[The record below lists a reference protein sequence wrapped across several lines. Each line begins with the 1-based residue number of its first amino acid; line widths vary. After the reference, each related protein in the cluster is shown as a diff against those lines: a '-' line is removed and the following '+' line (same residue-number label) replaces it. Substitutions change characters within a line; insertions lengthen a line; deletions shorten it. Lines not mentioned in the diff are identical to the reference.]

1 MKITRNHLKRII
13 KEELSKTLN
22 EQDTRVELNSKALD
36 GLAQHLEDFTSA
48 PQWESY
54 SVSKKLEKLE
64 TFKKSLEILGAEDV
78 ISAVDLRIEKLEKPG
93 RDEQEQSHSDFLEEY
108 VNNMLEKGYARV
120 DTMPVGPGPDM
131 LPPGPV
137 QYRISGYGTSAWTNP
152 ADGTPEDAGWYVV
165 STGGI
170 RGRATEDRIAILDSP
185 ESPMTKVGDD
195 WFHGKIYAILKK

>member
-1 MKITRNHLKRII
+1 MLQYLKLLKGNIFKYLGKNNNMKITRKHLKRII

-22 EQDTRVELNSKALD
+22 EQ
-36 GLAQHLEDFTSA
+36 
-48 PQWESY
+48 
-54 SVSKKLEKLE
+54 
-64 TFKKSLEILGAEDV
+64 
-78 ISAVDLRIEKLEKPG
+78 
-93 RDEQEQSHSDFLEEY
+93 EQSHSDFLERY
-108 VNNMLEKGYARV
+108 VNNMLEKGFTRV

-131 LPPGPV
+131 LAPGPV

-152 ADGTPEDAGWYVV
+152 GDGAPEDAGWYVV

-170 RGRATEDRIAILDSP
+170 RGSATEDRIAVLDSP